1 MDTCVE
7 EILTL
12 AKIAEMHPHAAYA
25 AFSHV
30 IMGKWQYIMR
40 TIEDVGG
47 LLHPIEEA
55 IHEKLIPALTGRGL
69 CSPEERKLLS
79 LPTRYE
85 GLNIINPVVAAN
97 IQFDASKK
105 FAEPLK
111 EMNINHTETYRNPQ
125 LQEIR
130 SCKKSERV
138 YANRKINT
146 MSV

>member
-1 MDTCVE
+1 MNACVE
-7 EILTL
+7 EILAL
-12 AKIAEMHPHAAYA
+12 AKIAEIHPHAAYA

-55 IHEKLIPALTGRGL
+55 IY
-69 CSPEERKLLS
+69 EERTILS
-79 LPTRYE
+79 LPTRYV

-105 FAEPLK
+105 IAEPLK
-111 EMNINHTETYRNPQ
+111 EMIINQTETYRNPQ
-125 LQEIR
+125 LQEIKASLR
-130 SCKKSERV
+130 QHAEKS
-138 YANRKINT
+138 K
-146 MSV
+146 